1 MTMHRASARPLPTT
15 PCLRSR
21 QVLLVA
27 TAIAGMVFGAD
38 AVSGEIVG
46 QLDQLVGREGAR
58 AVQSLLEGASQRR
71 GGIIATVVGS
81 IAFVVAAT
89 GAFLELQAALNTIWR
104 VKPNPG
110 LNLRAFVFD
119 RLRSFGLVVAIGFL
133 LMVSL
138 AVTAALAALSGW
150 LSARATSM
158 PLVWSGITVL
168 VSLIVTTAL
177 FALLYRVLPDVH
189 LRWRDVTTGA
199 FVTAVLFTIGQ
210 QLIGLY
216 LGQSSVASSYGAT
229 GSVMILLLWV
239 YYSCQILLLGAEFTR
254 AYAMREGTQPAPES
268 FAERDLVAPSG
279 SPSRSPADVSAR
291 KRSVGGTFIVA
302 VVALVGC
309 SSNVDNQPHG
319 QAAVPG
325 AEYKNA
331 EYVIEGQRIRLAD
344 GLAEAETSPGSA
356 SRIVTRYFG
365 NELRTDL
372 NDDGREDVVFVLTQQ
387 RSGSGTF
394 FYAVAALNTEAGY
407 VGSDGYLLG
416 DRIVPHTTVESRNPR
431 HKNVIVVNYGDRRP
445 GEPMTAQ
452 PSVGKSLHLKLD
464 AETVRWG
471 IVVPGFEGESR

>member
-1 MTMHRASARPLPTT
+1 
-15 PCLRSR
+15 
-21 QVLLVA
+21 
-27 TAIAGMVFGAD
+27 
-38 AVSGEIVG
+38 
-46 QLDQLVGREGAR
+46 VGREGAR

-110 LNLRAFVFD
+110 MNLKAFVLD

-150 LSARATSM
+150 LSARAPSI
-158 PLVWSGITVL
+158 PLVWSGVTVL

-254 AYAMREGTQPAPES
+254 AYAMRQGTQPAPES
-268 FAERDLVAPSG
+268 FAERDLVALS
-279 SPSRSPADVSAR
+279 
-291 KRSVGGTFIVA
+291 
-302 VVALVGC
+302 
-309 SSNVDNQPHG
+309 
-319 QAAVPG
+319 
-325 AEYKNA
+325 
-331 EYVIEGQRIRLAD
+331 
-344 GLAEAETSPGSA
+344 EAT
-356 SRIVTRYFG
+356 
-365 NELRTDL
+365 
-372 NDDGREDVVFVLTQQ
+372 
-387 RSGSGTF
+387 
-394 FYAVAALNTEAGY
+394 
-407 VGSDGYLLG
+407 
-416 DRIVPHTTVESRNPR
+416 
-431 HKNVIVVNYGDRRP
+431 
-445 GEPMTAQ
+445 
-452 PSVGKSLHLKLD
+452 
-464 AETVRWG
+464 
-471 IVVPGFEGESR
+471 